1 MDRASE
7 AAANDLA
14 EVRKLIEGMNAL
26 VNSQLQQ
33 QQSQQQQQQQLIE
46 HTEYPTT
53 TDLHLQQQHDAL
65 IATLAATVAQQTN
78 LLAQQSTPTA
88 PLTNTDIAV
97 PDTNLN
103 PVSEQTSLQSP
114 PQTNTETTHTTD
126 STTTVAVAS
135 NTAATENVAKPTQ
148 DTQTTTQQQAE
159 TQIYR

>member
-46 HTEYPTT
+46 HIEYPTT

-97 PDTNLN
+97 P
-103 PVSEQTSLQSP
+103 EQTSLQSP

-126 STTTVAVAS
+126 STTTAAVAS